1 MGLALSK
8 TQEPSGCYGRKR
20 NWLNQKIFEFLSCPF
35 NDGNGCGLG
44 SYSLGFFFFLALSQ
58 LCDILTKSLAPLVF
72 TVHICT
78 MSQLVQVRFSI
89 YHNYKIL
96 NSMKTQIHS
105 RYGIWLSSGQL
116 RVALWKKRFFSVT
129 WRGNLLPTLS
139 RSTEFGFTYKI
150 RRFVII
156 FNEQRT
162 VRNGSYIV
170 SSRRH

>member
-1 MGLALSK
+1 MVERGIDLIRRHLNFWAALLMMVMGVDWDPTVWA
-8 TQEPSGCYGRKR
+8 
-20 NWLNQKIFEFLSCPF
+20 
-35 NDGNGCGLG
+35 
-44 SYSLGFFFFLALSQ
+44 FFFFLALSQ